1 MRMFRA
7 PGRGTDVAVPVGLRE
22 AGGSGREEVTAPDG
36 SEKVPD
42 TGRFLSGALK
52 PDGPHSAFLQL

>member
-42 TGRFLSGALK
+42 TGRSLSGALK